1 MSLLVESIKVE
12 DGKLLNINFHNER
25 MNRTLYDLFRKK
37 SSADLEKIIEV
48 PQSALKGVFKCRVIY
63 DEKNIESEFSPYSM
77 RHIRSLK
84 LVHDDCISYSYKYID
99 RTNIT
104 RLMDLREGCDDILI
118 IKNGK
123 VTDSSYANVIFRNID
138 GKWVTPSTFL
148 LMGTRRSALLNS
160 RLITKTDISATD
172 LHLYSEVRLINAMI
186 GIEDSES
193 IPVSQLI

>member
-148 LMGTRRSALLNS
+148 L